1 MNLHPASSS
10 IAPPSGAAAP
20 ATATAGAPP
29 AAAPAAAGR
38 AAPLPTGAQAR
49 ILLVDDEPRLLSSLY
64 ELLRDRDYEL
74 VTATCGGEALEQ
86 LGQLEFDLILLDLRL
101 PDMSGHQIMDVINAR
116 GIAGDIIVMSGDV
129 GIEAAIGALK
139 RGAYDYLRKP
149 YSREELLKTVEN
161 ALQKR
166 KLARENA
173 SIASQLEN
181 SEKMY
186 RYLVDSSPDIIY
198 TLDHQGCFTFVND
211 RAHQLLGYARDELIG
226 QHYSI
231 LVHDE
236 DLERARYVFN
246 ERRVDD
252 RASRNVELRLKCLG
266 GNGNAMERT
275 FNNTLMTIAISAIG
289 MQHPDPD
296 AKKSAYFG
304 TYGVARDITD
314 RKRAEEVISYQAY
327 HDILTDLP
335 NRMLFKDRLGLA
347 VIQAKRKLAELAV
360 MFIDLDRFKL
370 VNDTLGH
377 VKGDELLQQVANRL
391 KECLRRGDTL
401 ARQGGDEF
409 TIVLPELRDR
419 QDAKVIA
426 DKFLESL
433 HLPFDLDGHEV
444 HISASIGIAI
454 YPTDGETID
463 ELLRHADIAM
473 YQVKAL
479 GKNGHSFYHNSM
491 LDVSHQKIALEQS
504 LRKALE
510 KNELEM
516 YYQPQVDMSS
526 GRIIGAE
533 ALMRWNH
540 PQRGLLTAGEFLPF
554 AEENG
559 LMLPISD
566 WMLGALCRD
575 LLQWNAVGGE
585 QIRLSLNLS
594 PQYLDRGDFFEKMRG
609 ALTRYGIS
617 PAQIEVEITENICI
631 RNPQYA
637 IEQLNKLCQLGV
649 SVAIDDFGTGYSSL
663 SYLHRFPIHTIKIDQ
678 SFVKEIQDE
687 NGHFPVILAIISIA
701 RGLGLHLIAEGVE
714 TDVQARYL
722 QASGCTTMQGYLY
735 HRPIS
740 LGSFMAVLEAQQRN
754 GPAAAT
760 SAAGLHLV
768 STPIAIQA

>member
-1 MNLHPASSS
+1 MNVSSASAVQALPGGEESVPALQFELDVV
-10 IAPPSGAAAP
+10 P
-20 ATATAGAPP
+20 
-29 AAAPAAAGR
+29 R
-38 AAPLPTGAQAR
+38 L
-49 ILLVDDEPRLLSSLY
+49 LLVDDEPRLLASLH
-64 ELLRDRDYEL
+64 ELLDDRNYHL
-74 VTATCGGEALEQ
+74 VTATCGREALDH
-86 LGQLEFDLILLDLRL
+86 LNKLKFDLVLLDLRL
-101 PDMSGHQIMDVINAR
+101 PDMSGHEIMDVINEK
-116 GIAGDIIVMSGDV
+116 GIDADVIVMSGEV
-129 GIEAAIGALK
+129 GIDAAIGALK

-149 YSREELLKTVEN
+149 YSREELLKTVAN
-161 ALQKR
+161 ALQR
-166 KLARENA
+166 RRLEMANAR
-173 SIASQLEN
+173 IASQLEN
-181 SEKMY
+181 SEKLY

-198 TLDHQGCFTFVND
+198 TLNHEGRFTFVND
-211 RAHQLLGYARDELIG
+211 RAYQLLGFSREELIG
-226 QHYSI
+226 KHYSI

-246 ERRVDD
+246 ERRVDE
-252 RASRNVELRLKCLG
+252 RASRNVELRLKCHS
-266 GNGNAMERT
+266 GNGTDRT
-275 FNNTLMTIAISAIG
+275 FNTTLMTISLNSIG
-289 MQHPDPD
+289 MHVPDHEVR
-296 AKKSAYFG
+296 KLEFFG

-347 VIQAKRKLAELAV
+347 VIQAKRKVTELAV

-377 VKGDELLQQVANRL
+377 VKGDELLQQVSLRL
-391 KECLRRGDTL
+391 KDCLRRGDTL

-419 QDAKVIA
+419 EDAKHIA
-426 DKFLESL
+426 EKFLESL
-433 HLPFDLDGHEV
+433 HRPFDLDGHEV

-454 YPTDGETID
+454 YPTDGDSID

-479 GKNGHSFYHNSM
+479 GKNGHAFYDNAM
-491 LDVSHQKIALEQS
+491 LDVSHQKIALEQA
-504 LRKALE
+504 LRRALDQD
-510 KNELEM
+510 ELEM
-516 YYQPQVDMSS
+516 YYQPQIDVIT

-533 ALMRWNH
+533 GLMRWNH

-554 AEENG
+554 AEDNG

-566 WMLGALCRD
+566 WMITALCRD
-575 LLQWNAVGGE
+575 MQIWNAAGG
-585 QIRLSLNLS
+585 QSIRLSLNLS

-609 ALTRYGIS
+609 ALVRYGIS

-637 IEQLNKLCQLGV
+637 IDQLNKLCQLGV

-678 SFVKEIQDE
+678 SFVKVIHDE
-687 NGHFPVILAIISIA
+687 QGHYPVILAIISIA

-714 TDVQARYL
+714 TEVQARYL
-722 QASGCTTMQGYLY
+722 KANGCLTMQGFLF
-735 HRPIS
+735 HRPVS
-740 LGSFMAVLEAQQRN
+740 LAAFICVLEEHYLVPER
-754 GPAAAT
+754 GSMTPVGL
-760 SAAGLHLV
+760 AAG
-768 STPIAIQA
+768 

>member
-1 MNLHPASSS
+1 MNLNSFDLAPVEPLSSDNR
-10 IAPPSGAAAP
+10 P
-20 ATATAGAPP
+20 
-29 AAAPAAAGR
+29 R
-38 AAPLPTGAQAR
+38 L
-49 ILLVDDEPRLLSSLY
+49 LLVDDEPRLLSSLY
-64 ELLRDRDYEL
+64 ELLRDRDYHL
-74 VTATCGGEALEQ
+74 VTATCGSEALAQ
-86 LGQLEFDLILLDLRL
+86 LTRLKFDLILLDLRL
-101 PDMSGHQIMDVINAR
+101 PDMSGHEIMDYINAR
-116 GIAGDIIVMSGDV
+116 EIDGDVIVMSGDV

-166 KLARENA
+166 RLAIDNER
-173 SIASQLEN
+173 IASKLEN

-198 TLDHQGCFTFVND
+198 TLNHEGKFTFVND
-211 RAHQLLGYARDELIG
+211 RVQQLLGFSREELIG
-226 QHYSI
+226 RHYSV

-236 DLERARYVFN
+236 DQERARYAFN
-246 ERRVDD
+246 ERRVDE
-252 RASRNVELRLKCLG
+252 RASRNVELRLKCNPGTGAG
-266 GNGNAMERT
+266 GGVERT
-275 FNNTLMTIAISAIG
+275 FNNTLMTISLNAIG
-289 MQHPDPD
+289 MHMPDHEVRTREF
-296 AKKSAYFG
+296 FG

-347 VIQAKRKLAELAV
+347 VIQAKRKLTELAV
-360 MFIDLDRFKL
+360 MFVDLDRFKL

-377 VKGDELLQQVANRL
+377 VKGDELLQQVAARL

-419 QDAKVIA
+419 EDAKSIA
-426 DKFLESL
+426 DKFLECL
-433 HLPFDLDGHEV
+433 QQPFDLDGHEV
-444 HISASIGIAI
+444 HVSASIGIAI
-454 YPTDGETID
+454 YPGDGETID

-473 YQVKAL
+473 YQVKAQ

-491 LDVSHQKIALEQS
+491 LDVSHQKIALEQA

-510 KNELEM
+510 HNELEM
-516 YYQPQVDMSS
+516 YYQPQVDVST

-533 ALMRWNH
+533 GLMRWNH
-540 PQRGLLTAGEFLPF
+540 PQRGLLSAGEFLPF

-575 LLQWNAVGGE
+575 LLQWNVAGGE
-585 QIRLSLNLS
+585 ALRLSLNLS

-663 SYLHRFPIHTIKIDQ
+663 AYLHRFPIHTIKIDQ
-678 SFVKEIQDE
+678 SFVKEIHDE
-687 NGHFPVILAIISIA
+687 NGHYPVILAIISIA
-701 RGLGLHLIAEGVE
+701 RGLGLHLVAEGVE
-714 TDVQARYL
+714 TEVQSRYL
-722 QASGCTTMQGYLY
+722 EANGCTTMQGYLY

-740 LGSFMAVLEAQQRN
+740 LHSFIDVVQEQNRLSSASVPVAGYE
-754 GPAAAT
+754 PAM
-760 SAAGLHLV
+760 
-768 STPIAIQA
+768 IAIQA

>member
-1 MNLHPASSS
+1 MPGHL
-10 IAPPSGAAAP
+10 APNVQAADLIGAHLFDNEKP
-20 ATATAGAPP
+20 
-29 AAAPAAAGR
+29 R
-38 AAPLPTGAQAR
+38 L
-49 ILLVDDEPRLLSSLY
+49 LLVDDEPRLLSSLY
-64 ELLRDRDYEL
+64 ELLRPFDYNM
-74 VTATCGGEALEQ
+74 VTATTGAEAISQ
-86 LGQLEFDLILLDLRL
+86 LTRLRFDLILLDLRL
-101 PDMSGHQIMDVINAR
+101 PDMSGHQIMDYIIEK
-116 GIAGDIIVMSGDV
+116 GIDGDVIVMSGEV

-149 YSREELLKTVEN
+149 YSREELLKTVGN

-166 KLARENA
+166 RLAMANA
-173 SIASQLEN
+173 RIASQLEN
-181 SEKMY
+181 SEKLY

-198 TLDHQGCFTFVND
+198 TLNHEGKFTFVND
-211 RAHQLLGYARDELIG
+211 RAYQLLGFAREELIG

-236 DLERARYVFN
+236 DLERARYAFN
-246 ERRVDD
+246 ERRVDE
-252 RASRNVELRLKCLG
+252 RASRNVELRLKCHRAHSAN
-266 GNGNAMERT
+266 NGERT
-275 FNNTLMTIAISAIG
+275 FNTTLMTISLNAMG
-289 MQHPDPD
+289 MHLPDEGIRRLEF
-296 AKKSAYFG
+296 FG

-347 VIQAKRKLAELAV
+347 VIQAKRKVTELAV

-377 VKGDELLQQVANRL
+377 VKGDELLQQTALRL
-391 KECLRRGDTL
+391 KECLRKGDTL

-419 QDAKVIA
+419 DDAQAIA
-426 DKFLESL
+426 EKFLEVL
-433 HLPFDLDGHEV
+433 QAPFDLDGHQV

-454 YPTDGETID
+454 YPGDGESID

-473 YQVKAL
+473 YQVKAQ
-479 GKNGHSFYHNSM
+479 GKNGHSFYHESM

-504 LRKALE
+504 LRRALE
-510 KNELEM
+510 HNELEM
-516 YYQPQVDMSS
+516 YYQPQMDVIT
-526 GRIIGAE
+526 GRIVGAE
-533 ALMRWNH
+533 GLMRWNH
-540 PQRGLLTAGEFLPF
+540 PTRGLLTAGEFLPF

-566 WMLGALCRD
+566 WMIGALCRD
-575 LLQWNAVGGE
+575 MLQWNAAGGD

-609 ALTRYGIS
+609 ALVRYNIS

-678 SFVKEIQDE
+678 SFVKEIKEEQ
-687 NGHFPVILAIISIA
+687 GHYPVILAIISIA
-701 RGLGLHLIAEGVE
+701 RGLGLNLIAEGVE

-722 QASGCTTMQGYLY
+722 RANGCLTMQGYLY

-740 LGSFMAVLEAQQRN
+740 LTAFMGVLHTQL
-754 GPAAAT
+754 AAA
-760 SAAGLHLV
+760 GRG
-768 STPIAIQA
+768 AILANRA

>member
-1 MNLHPASSS
+1 MINLN
-10 IAPPSGAAAP
+10 
-20 ATATAGAPP
+20 
-29 AAAPAAAGR
+29 
-38 AAPLPTGAQAR
+38 AQASAHAAVDNQRTIPAEVTASHIERADSHKQLPR

-64 ELLRDRDYEL
+64 ELLRDRDYQLYTASSGAEALAHLEKTRFEL
-74 VTATCGGEALEQ
+74 V
-86 LGQLEFDLILLDLRL
+86 LLDLRL
-101 PDMSGHQIMDVINAR
+101 PDMSGHDIMDFINQKGYDA
-116 GIAGDIIVMSGDV
+116 DVIVMSGEV
-129 GIEAAIGALK
+129 GIDAAIGALK

-149 YSREELLKTVEN
+149 YSREELLKTVDN
-161 ALQKR
+161 ALQQR
-166 KLARENA
+166 RLAAANLH
-173 SIASQLEN
+173 IASQLEN
-181 SEKMY
+181 SEKLY

-198 TLDHQGCFTFVND
+198 TLNHEGRFTFVND
-211 RAHQLLGYARDELIG
+211 RAYQLLGFAREDLIG
-226 QHYSI
+226 KHYSI
-231 LVHDE
+231 LVHEE
-236 DLERARYVFN
+236 DLERARYAFN
-246 ERRVDD
+246 ERRVDE
-252 RASRNVELRLKCLG
+252 RASRNVELRLKCHAG
-266 GNGNAMERT
+266 GNQDRT
-275 FNNTLMTIAISAIG
+275 FNNTLMTISLNSIG
-289 MQHPDPD
+289 MHIPDNEVTRLEF
-296 AKKSAYFG
+296 FG

-314 RKRAEEVISYQAY
+314 RKRAEELISYQAY

-347 VIQAKRKLAELAV
+347 VIQAKRKMTELAV

-377 VKGDELLQQVANRL
+377 VKGDELLQQASVRL

-419 QDAKVIA
+419 EDAKLIA
-426 DKFLESL
+426 DKFLECL
-433 HLPFDLDGHEV
+433 QKPFDLDGHEV
-444 HISASIGIAI
+444 HISASIGIAV
-454 YPTDGETID
+454 YPTDGESID

-510 KNELEM
+510 QNELEM
-516 YYQPQVDMSS
+516 HYQPQIDCIT

-533 ALMRWNH
+533 GLMRWNH
-540 PQRGLLTAGEFLPF
+540 PARGLLTAGEFLPF

-566 WMLGALCRD
+566 WMIGALCRD
-575 LLQWNAVGGE
+575 MLQWNASGNE
-585 QIRLSLNLS
+585 AIRLSLNLS

-609 ALTRYGIS
+609 ALVRYGIS

-678 SFVKEIQDE
+678 SFVKEIHDE
-687 NGHFPVILAIISIA
+687 HGHYPVILAIISIA

-722 QASGCTTMQGYLY
+722 KANGCLTMQGYLY
-735 HRPIS
+735 HRPIALS
-740 LGSFMAVLEAQQRN
+740 HFIGLLGEQDGVEADAA
-754 GPAAAT
+754 PAHAAAP
-760 SAAGLHLV
+760 HLV
-768 STPIAIQA
+768 VIPS

>member
-1 MNLHPASSS
+1 MNLNSFDLAPVESLSSDYR
-10 IAPPSGAAAP
+10 P
-20 ATATAGAPP
+20 
-29 AAAPAAAGR
+29 R
-38 AAPLPTGAQAR
+38 L
-49 ILLVDDEPRLLSSLY
+49 LLVDDEPRLLSSLY
-64 ELLRDRDYEL
+64 ELLRDRDYQL
-74 VTATCGGEALEQ
+74 VTATCGSEALAQ
-86 LGQLEFDLILLDLRL
+86 LTKLKFDLILLDLRL
-101 PDMSGHQIMDVINAR
+101 PDMSGHEIMDYINAR
-116 GIAGDIIVMSGDV
+116 EIDGDVIVMSGDV

-166 KLARENA
+166 RLAVDNERIT
-173 SIASQLEN
+173 SKLEN

-198 TLDHQGCFTFVND
+198 TLNHEGKITFVND
-211 RAHQLLGYARDELIG
+211 RVQQLLGYSREELIG
-226 QHYSI
+226 RHYSV

-236 DLERARYVFN
+236 DQERARYAFN
-246 ERRVDD
+246 ERRVDE
-252 RASRNVELRLKCLG
+252 RASRNVELRLKCNTG
-266 GNGNAMERT
+266 AGVERT
-275 FNNTLMTIAISAIG
+275 FNNTLMTIALNAIG
-289 MQHPDPD
+289 MHVPDHD
-296 AKKSAYFG
+296 TRTREFFG

-347 VIQAKRKLAELAV
+347 VIQAKRKLTELAV

-377 VKGDELLQQVANRL
+377 VKGDELLQQVAARL
-391 KECLRRGDTL
+391 KDCLRRGDTL

-419 QDAKVIA
+419 EDAKAIA

-433 HLPFDLDGHEV
+433 QRPFDLDGHEV
-444 HISASIGIAI
+444 HISASIGIAV

-491 LDVSHQKIALEQS
+491 LDVSHQKIALEQA

-510 KNELEM
+510 HNELEM
-516 YYQPQVDMSS
+516 YFQPQVDVAT
-526 GRIIGAE
+526 GRIVGAE
-533 ALMRWNH
+533 GLMRWNH
-540 PQRGLLTAGEFLPF
+540 PQRGLLSAGEFLPF
-554 AEENG
+554 AEDNG

-575 LLQWNAVGGE
+575 LVQWNAAGGE
-585 QIRLSLNLS
+585 ALRLSLNLS

-678 SFVKEIQDE
+678 SFVKEIHDE
-687 NGHFPVILAIISIA
+687 GGHYPVILAIISIA
-701 RGLGLHLIAEGVE
+701 RGLGLHLVAEGVE
-714 TDVQARYL
+714 TAVQARYL
-722 QASGCTTMQGYLY
+722 EANGCSTMQGYLY
-735 HRPIS
+735 HRPMS
-740 LGSFMAVLEAQQRN
+740 LNCFIEVLQEQNRRAA
-754 GPAAAT
+754 PAAA
-760 SAAGLHLV
+760 AATAPV
-768 STPIAIQA
+768 EYRPAMIAIQA

>member
-1 MNLHPASSS
+1 MKLSTASAMPALPR
-10 IAPPSGAAAP
+10 IEDAAAP
-20 ATATAGAPP
+20 AVQFELDV
-29 AAAPAAAGR
+29 
-38 AAPLPTGAQAR
+38 LPR
-49 ILLVDDEPRLLSSLY
+49 LLLVDDEPRLLSSLY
-64 ELLRDRDYEL
+64 ELLDGRNYHL
-74 VTATCGGEALEQ
+74 VTATCGSEALQ
-86 LGQLEFDLILLDLRL
+86 HLNKLKFDLVLLDLRL
-101 PDMSGHQIMDVINAR
+101 PDMSGHEIMDVINEK
-116 GIAGDIIVMSGDV
+116 GIDADVIVMSGEV
-129 GIEAAIGALK
+129 GIDAAIGALK

-149 YSREELLKTVEN
+149 YSREELLKTVAN
-161 ALQKR
+161 ALQQR
-166 KLARENA
+166 RLELANQR
-173 SIASQLEN
+173 IASQLEN
-181 SEKMY
+181 SEKLY

-198 TLDHQGCFTFVND
+198 TLNHEGRFTFVND
-211 RAHQLLGYARDELIG
+211 RAYQLLGFSREELIG
-226 QHYSI
+226 KHYSI

-246 ERRVDD
+246 ERRVDE
-252 RASRNVELRLKCLG
+252 RASRNVELRLKCHFG
-266 GNGNAMERT
+266 SAADRT
-275 FNNTLMTIAISAIG
+275 FNNTLMTISLNSIG
-289 MQHPDPD
+289 MHVPDSEV
-296 AKKSAYFG
+296 KKLEFFG

-347 VIQAKRKLAELAV
+347 VIQAKRKVTELAV

-377 VKGDELLQQVANRL
+377 VKGDELLQQVSLRL

-419 QDAKVIA
+419 DDARAIA
-426 DKFLESL
+426 EKFLESL
-433 HLPFDLDGHEV
+433 HKPFDLDGHEV
-444 HISASIGIAI
+444 HISASIGIAV
-454 YPTDGETID
+454 YPVDGESID

-510 KNELEM
+510 QDELEM
-516 YYQPQVDMSS
+516 YYQPQIDVAS

-533 ALMRWNH
+533 GLMRWNH

-554 AEENG
+554 AEDNG

-566 WMLGALCRD
+566 WMIGALCRD
-575 LLQWNAVGGE
+575 MQIWNAAGG
-585 QIRLSLNLS
+585 QNIRLSLNLS

-609 ALTRYGIS
+609 ALVRYGIS

-678 SFVKEIQDE
+678 SFVKVIHDE
-687 NGHFPVILAIISIA
+687 QGHYPVILAIISIA

-722 QASGCTTMQGYLY
+722 KANGCFTMQGFLF
-735 HRPIS
+735 HRPVS
-740 LGSFMAVLEAQQRN
+740 LASFICVLEDHYPVPERGMAQQ
-754 GPAAAT
+754 GT
-760 SAAGLHLV
+760 GLL
-768 STPIAIQA
+768 AE

>member
-1 MNLHPASSS
+1 MNQNPGGDRAHDSSSDHLHPVVIPADSS
-10 IAPPSGAAAP
+10 P
-20 ATATAGAPP
+20 
-29 AAAPAAAGR
+29 R
-38 AAPLPTGAQAR
+38 L
-49 ILLVDDEPRLLSSLY
+49 LLVDDEPRLLSSLY
-64 ELLRDRDYEL
+64 ELLRDRGYHL
-74 VTATCGGEALEQ
+74 VTATCGSEALAQ
-86 LGQLEFDLILLDLRL
+86 LTKLKFDLILLDLRL
-101 PDMSGHQIMDVINAR
+101 PDMSGHEIMDYINAR
-116 GIAGDIIVMSGDV
+116 EIDGDVIVMSGDV

-166 KLARENA
+166 RLAIDNA
-173 SIASQLEN
+173 RIASKLEN

-198 TLDHQGCFTFVND
+198 TLNHEGKFTFVND
-211 RAHQLLGYARDELIG
+211 RVQQLLGFTREELIG
-226 QHYSI
+226 KHYSV

-236 DLERARYVFN
+236 DLERARYAFN
-246 ERRVDD
+246 ERRVDE
-252 RASRNVELRLKCLG
+252 RASRNVELRLKCNTG
-266 GNGNAMERT
+266 GVERT
-275 FNNTLMTIAISAIG
+275 FNNTLMTISLNAIG
-289 MQHPDPD
+289 MHIPDHEV
-296 AKKSAYFG
+296 KTREFFG

-347 VIQAKRKLAELAV
+347 VIQAKRKLSELAV

-377 VKGDELLQQVANRL
+377 VKGDELLQQVAQRL
-391 KECLRRGDTL
+391 KDCLRRGDTL

-419 QDAKVIA
+419 QDAKAIA

-433 HLPFDLDGHEV
+433 QRPFDLDGHEV
-444 HISASIGIAI
+444 HISASIGIAV
-454 YPTDGETID
+454 YPSDGETID

-491 LDVSHQKIALEQS
+491 LDVSHQKIALEQA

-510 KNELEM
+510 LNELEM
-516 YYQPQVDMSS
+516 YYQPQIDVAT

-533 ALMRWNH
+533 GLMRWNH
-540 PQRGLLTAGEFLPF
+540 PQRGLLSAGEFLPF
-554 AEENG
+554 AEDNG

-575 LLQWNAVGGE
+575 LVQWNAAGGE
-585 QIRLSLNLS
+585 ALRLSLNLS

-637 IEQLNKLCQLGV
+637 IEQLHKLCQLGV

-678 SFVKEIQDE
+678 SFVKEIHDE
-687 NGHFPVILAIISIA
+687 QGHYPVILAIISIA
-701 RGLGLHLIAEGVE
+701 RGLGLHLVAEGVE
-714 TDVQARYL
+714 TEIQSRYL
-722 QASGCTTMQGYLY
+722 EANGCTTMQGYLY

-740 LGSFMAVLEAQQRN
+740 LSSFLDVLHEQNRQSAVPV
-754 GPAAAT
+754 PAP
-760 SAAGLHLV
+760 GVLHAM
-768 STPIAIQA
+768 PAPAPNAEPQPQPAKIAIQA

>member
-1 MNLHPASSS
+1 MNANAQTLHLASD
-10 IAPPSGAAAP
+10 
-20 ATATAGAPP
+20 
-29 AAAPAAAGR
+29 
-38 AAPLPTGAQAR
+38 APLAHDYSPR
-49 ILLVDDEPRLLSSLY
+49 LLLVDDEPRLLSSLY
-64 ELLRDRDYEL
+64 ELLRDRDYQL
-74 VTATCGGEALEQ
+74 VTATCGSEALAQ
-86 LGQLEFDLILLDLRL
+86 LTKLQFDLVLLDLRL
-101 PDMSGHQIMDVINAR
+101 PDMSGHEIMDFMNSK
-116 GIAGDIIVMSGDV
+116 GIACDVIVMSGDV

-161 ALQKR
+161 ALAQR
-166 KLARENA
+166 RLAVDNER
-173 SIASQLEN
+173 IASRLEN
-181 SEKMY
+181 SERMY
-186 RYLVDSSPDIIY
+186 RNLVDSSPDIIY
-198 TLDHQGCFTFVND
+198 TLNHDGLFTFVND
-211 RAHQLLGYARDELIG
+211 RAQQLLGFAREELLG
-226 QHYSI
+226 KHYSVLI
-231 LVHDE
+231 HDE

-246 ERRVDD
+246 ERRPDE
-252 RASRNVELRLKCLG
+252 RTSRNVELRLKCK
-266 GNGNAMERT
+266 GNGVERT
-275 FNNTLMTIAISAIG
+275 FSNTLMTMSMNAIG
-289 MQHPDPD
+289 VHVADQLRHEQ
-296 AKKSAYFG
+296 FG
-304 TYGVARDITD
+304 IYGVARDITD

-347 VIQAKRKLAELAV
+347 VIQAKRKLTELAV
-360 MFIDLDRFKL
+360 MFVDLDRFKL

-377 VKGDELLQQVANRL
+377 VKGDELLQQAALRL

-419 QDAKVIA
+419 GDAKVIA
-426 DKFLESL
+426 EKFLESL
-433 HLPFDLDGHEV
+433 QKPFDLDGHQV

-454 YPTDGETID
+454 YPGDGESID

-491 LDVSHQKIALEQS
+491 LDMSHQKIALEQA
-504 LRKALE
+504 LRRALE
-510 KNELEM
+510 QNELEM
-516 YYQPQVDMSS
+516 YYQPQIDVAS

-533 ALMRWNH
+533 GLMRWNH
-540 PQRGLLTAGEFLPF
+540 PQRGLLSAGEFLPF

-575 LLQWNAVGGE
+575 LVQWNAAGGE
-585 QIRLSLNLS
+585 ALRLSLNLS

-631 RNPQYA
+631 RNPLYA

-678 SFVKEIQDE
+678 SFVKEIHDE
-687 NGHFPVILAIISIA
+687 QGHYPVILAIISIA
-701 RGLGLHLIAEGVE
+701 RGLGLHLVAEGVE
-714 TDVQARYL
+714 TEVQARYL
-722 QASGCTTMQGYLY
+722 QANGCTTMQGYLY
-735 HRPIS
+735 FRPIS
-740 LGSFMAVLEAQQRN
+740 LTSFIAVLQSQGGVELAARWQQAQQQL
-754 GPAAAT
+754 P
-760 SAAGLHLV
+760 HLAPPMV
-768 STPIAIQA
+768 AVQA

>member
-1 MNLHPASSS
+1 MNANSASAPEAMHPGETAPYPASFDD
-10 IAPPSGAAAP
+10 
-20 ATATAGAPP
+20 
-29 AAAPAAAGR
+29 
-38 AAPLPTGAQAR
+38 AQPR
-49 ILLVDDEPRLLSSLY
+49 LLLVDDEPRLLASLY
-64 ELLRDRDYEL
+64 ELLKDRGYQL
-74 VTATCGGEALEQ
+74 VTATCGSEALAQ
-86 LGQLEFDLILLDLRL
+86 LSKLRFDLVLLDLRL
-101 PDMSGHQIMDVINAR
+101 PDIGGHEIMDFINQK
-116 GIAGDIIVMSGDV
+116 GIDAEVIVMSGEV
-129 GIEAAIGALK
+129 GIDAAIGALK

-149 YSREELLKTVEN
+149 YSREELLKTVAN
-161 ALQKR
+161 ALQQR
-166 KLARENA
+166 RLAAANRH
-173 SIASQLEN
+173 IANQLEN

-198 TLDHQGCFTFVND
+198 TLNHEGRFTFVND
-211 RAHQLLGYARDELIG
+211 RAYQLLGFTRDELIG

-231 LVHDE
+231 LVHEE

-246 ERRVDD
+246 ERRVDE
-252 RASRNVELRLKCLG
+252 RASRNVELRLKCHS
-266 GNGNAMERT
+266 GNSQDRT
-275 FNNTLMTIAISAIG
+275 FNNTLMTISLNSIG
-289 MQHPDPD
+289 MHVPDHEV
-296 AKKSAYFG
+296 KKLEFFG

-335 NRMLFKDRLGLA
+335 NRILFKDRLGLA
-347 VIQAKRKLAELAV
+347 VIQAKRKLTELAV

-377 VKGDELLQQVANRL
+377 VKGDELLQQVALRL
-391 KECLRRGDTL
+391 KECLRKGDTL

-419 QDAKVIA
+419 DDARLIA
-426 DKFLESL
+426 DKFLECL
-433 HLPFDLDGHEV
+433 HQPFDLDGHQV

-454 YPTDGETID
+454 YPGDGESID

-504 LRKALE
+504 LRRALE
-510 KNELEM
+510 QDELEM
-516 YYQPQVDMSS
+516 YYQPQIDAVT
-526 GRIIGAE
+526 GRIVGAE

-540 PQRGLLTAGEFLPF
+540 PVRGLLSAGEFLPF
-554 AEENG
+554 AEDNG

-566 WMLGALCRD
+566 WMIGALCRD
-575 LLQWNAVGGE
+575 MLQWNLAGG
-585 QIRLSLNLS
+585 QAIRLSLNLS

-609 ALTRYGIS
+609 ALARHAIS
-617 PAQIEVEITENICI
+617 PSQIEVEITENICI

-678 SFVKEIQDE
+678 SFVKEIHDE
-687 NGHFPVILAIISIA
+687 HGHYPVILAIISIA
-701 RGLGLHLIAEGVE
+701 RGLGLNLIAEGVE
-714 TDVQARYL
+714 TEVQARYL
-722 QASGCTTMQGYLY
+722 KANGCLTMQGYLY

-740 LGSFMAVLEAQQRN
+740 LPDFIGVLRGQGVA
-754 GPAAAT
+754 GAKPAARVNRA
-760 SAAGLHLV
+760 
-768 STPIAIQA
+768 

>member
-1 MNLHPASSS
+1 MNATPANAQTLHL
-10 IAPPSGAAAP
+10 
-20 ATATAGAPP
+20 ATDATHAV
-29 AAAPAAAGR
+29 
-38 AAPLPTGAQAR
+38 PLTSDHGEYCPR
-49 ILLVDDEPRLLSSLY
+49 LLLVDDEPRLLSSLY
-64 ELLRDRDYEL
+64 ELLRDRDYTL
-74 VTATCGGEALEQ
+74 VTATCGAEALAQ
-86 LGQLEFDLILLDLRL
+86 LGKLKFDLVLLDLRL
-101 PDMSGHQIMDVINAR
+101 PDMSGHEIMDFMNGK
-116 GIAGDIIVMSGDV
+116 GIDSDVIVMSGDV

-149 YSREELLKTVEN
+149 YSREELLKTVQN
-161 ALQKR
+161 ALQQR
-166 KLARENA
+166 RLAMDNQR
-173 SIASQLEN
+173 IAQRLEN
-181 SEKMY
+181 SERMY

-198 TLDHQGCFTFVND
+198 TLNHEGHITFVND
-211 RAHQLLGYARDELIG
+211 RAYQLLGFAREELIG
-226 QHYSI
+226 KHYTV
-231 LVHDE
+231 LVHD
-236 DLERARYVFN
+236 DDQERARYVFN
-246 ERRVDD
+246 ERRVDE
-252 RASRNVELRLKCLG
+252 RASRNVELRLKCKLNG
-266 GNGNAMERT
+266 GKGGGVERT
-275 FNNTLMTIAISAIG
+275 FNNTLMTISLNAIG
-289 MQHPDPD
+289 MHLPEHDGKRHPQ
-296 AKKSAYFG
+296 FG
-304 TYGVARDITD
+304 IYGVARDITD

-347 VIQAKRKLAELAV
+347 VIQAKRKLTELAV
-360 MFIDLDRFKL
+360 MFVDLDRFKL

-377 VKGDELLQQVANRL
+377 VKGDELLQQAAQRL
-391 KECLRRGDTL
+391 KECLRKGDTL

-419 QDAKVIA
+419 HDAKVIA
-426 DKFLESL
+426 EKFLESL
-433 HLPFDLDGHEV
+433 QKPFDLDGHQV

-454 YPTDGETID
+454 YPADGESID

-491 LDVSHQKIALEQS
+491 LDMSHQKIALEQA

-510 KNELEM
+510 QNELEM
-516 YYQPQVDMSS
+516 YYQPQIDVAT

-533 ALMRWNH
+533 GLMRWNH
-540 PQRGLLTAGEFLPF
+540 PQRGLLSAGEFLPF

-575 LLQWNAVGGE
+575 LLQWNAAGGE
-585 QIRLSLNLS
+585 AIRLSLNLS

-631 RNPQYA
+631 RNPLYA

-678 SFVKEIQDE
+678 SFVKEIHDE
-687 NGHFPVILAIISIA
+687 NGHYPVILAIISIA
-701 RGLGLHLIAEGVE
+701 RGLGLHLVAEGVE
-714 TDVQARYL
+714 TPVQARYL
-722 QASGCTTMQGYLY
+722 QANGCTTMQGYLY
-735 HRPIS
+735 HRPVS
-740 LGSFMAVLEAQQRN
+740 LTSFINVLRAQER
-754 GPAAAT
+754 GPVEPAQPPQAAM
-760 SAAGLHLV
+760 V
-768 STPIAIQA
+768 AIQA